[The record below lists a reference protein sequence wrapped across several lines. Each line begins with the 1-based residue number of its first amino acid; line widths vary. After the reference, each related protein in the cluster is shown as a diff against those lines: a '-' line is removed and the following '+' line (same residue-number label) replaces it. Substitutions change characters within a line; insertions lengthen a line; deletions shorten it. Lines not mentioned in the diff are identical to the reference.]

1 MSTKQAECQLSA
13 TGLHEGIAL
22 APYAHIMRPA
32 GRTDGTEASDGNAGR
47 PARGAEAG
55 RDDAGHAG
63 AGRAGAGHVGASH
76 AGAAHERTGRAG
88 TGGAAVGRN
97 GASGIG
103 ASGAGAARAGAARAG
118 ASGAGASGTGA
129 NRAGAS
135 GAEASG
141 AEASGTGADRAG
153 ASGAGAAR
161 AGANRYQADRDQAA
175 RDQADGAAATFRAAI
190 AEVESGLA
198 LVRGLRPELTFEQ
211 EPAPRKLAPYAASV
225 TVTVCEADGDVGW
238 GRFVLLY
245 DPVGQR
251 GWGGPFRIIG
261 QIRVDLEPEIAADP
275 LVGEVGWS
283 WLTEALDA
291 RAVGYQHASG
301 TVTRVVTEGFG
312 AKQDEPLMTEFE
324 LRASWSPAW
333 WQPSG
338 SQVTGGNLAPAQ
350 AGAAAKGAGPKGS
363 SPAIPA
369 LAGSPATPDLAGSP
383 ATPDLAGSPA
393 TPDLAGS
400 PATPPMAGSSPT
412 ASGQPSELGLDS
424 HVAAWCEALCAA
436 AGLPPLAAEV
446 SALRQPRGR
455 RPR

>member
-32 GRTDGTEASDGNAGR
+32 GRTDGTEASDGKAGR

-55 RDDAGHAG
+55 RDDAGHTEV
-63 AGRAGAGHVGASH
+63 GRAGASRAGVGRVGAGH
-76 AGAAHERTGRAG
+76 AGAAHERTDRAG
-88 TGGAAVGRN
+88 TGGATVGRN
-97 GASGIG
+97 
-103 ASGAGAARAGAARAG
+103 
-118 ASGAGASGTGA
+118 ASGTGA
-129 NRAGAS
+129 GRAGA
-135 GAEASG
+135 G
-141 AEASGTGADRAG
+141 
-153 ASGAGAAR
+153 
-161 AGANRYQADRDQAA
+161 RDQAA
-175 RDQADGAAATFRAAI
+175 RDQADGAAATFRSAI

-333 WQPSG
+333 WQPGG

-350 AGAAAKGAGPKGS
+350 ADAAAKGAGPKSS
-363 SPAIPA
+363 SPAAPA
-369 LAGSPATPDLAGSP
+369 LAGSPATPDLAGRPATPDLAGSP
-383 ATPDLAGSPA
+383 ATPDLAASPA
-393 TPDLAGS
+393 TPH
-400 PATPPMAGSSPT
+400 MAGSSAAT
-412 ASGQPSELGLDS
+412 SGQPSELGLDS